1 MHTKKQLMVK
11 KYELYFLHAHVYLYA
26 SYNIY
31 YTQSYYSY
39 HTLYHTKVQL
49 RFRLS

>member
-11 KYELYFLHAHVYLYA
+11 KYELYFYTHTYIYTLRI
-26 SYNIY
+26 IY
-31 YTQSYYSY
+31 YTQFITAII
-39 HTLYHTKVQL
+39 HHTKVQL